1 MPKFVSL
8 ATNWINTH
16 RILLRKLIYSFNRY
30 LLFSAWLPL
39 CCVLS
44 IQRRWLFGS
53 PIRYFLMLFSPHG
66 MLFFPSP
73 GKSSIFQ
80 IQVDDPRHSLPNP
93 QMPSTNFGFA
103 VSSIV
108 HHILLCLFLKYTD
121 FNWAGCSLKGD
132 TVSTFVDWVFSQHV
146 AEFLSHIK
154 HSANWMNK
162 WMTCRSIVN
171 MVCGSYHLGCRR
183 WEVLLSPLFRR
194 GKLDSGCFPG
204 SPWCDTA
211 NSQSWS
217 QSAGQ
222 RDIQA
227 GTSHSHERGFI
238 CFLQEVIFLWDF
250 YPHLCILHAP
260 CMDL

>member
-1 MPKFVSL
+1 MPKFVPL
-8 ATNWINTH
+8 ASNWINTH
-16 RILLRKLIYSFNRY
+16 RILLRNLIYSFNRY
-30 LLFSAWLPL
+30 LLSSACSPL

-53 PIRYFLMLFSPHG
+53 PIRYFPMLFSPHG

-93 QMPSTNFGFA
+93 QMASTNFGFA

-132 TVSTFVDWVFSQHV
+132 TVSTFVDCVFFQHV

-154 HSANWMNK
+154 HWANRMNK

-171 MVCGSYHLGCRR
+171 MVCGTYHLGCRR

-194 GKLDSGCFPG
+194 GKLDSGCSPGAPDVTQLTELEPEPRATRYPSRHSSQPREGFYLFSPG
-204 SPWCDTA
+204 S
-211 NSQSWS
+211 NFSL
-217 QSAGQ
+217 
-222 RDIQA
+222 R
-227 GTSHSHERGFI
+227 E
-238 CFLQEVIFLWDF
+238 F
-250 YPHLCILHAP
+250 YPHLCILRAP